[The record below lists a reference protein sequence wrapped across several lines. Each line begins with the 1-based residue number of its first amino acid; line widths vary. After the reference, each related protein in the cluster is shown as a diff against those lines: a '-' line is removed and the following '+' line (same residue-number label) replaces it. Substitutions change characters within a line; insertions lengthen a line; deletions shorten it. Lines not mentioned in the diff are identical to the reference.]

1 MARRITKCFMGIQ
14 DNGKDAYRRDTVS
27 TSIQK
32 LPAEVRLISYRAGN
46 HDESRNDEVMRL
58 QLDFMD
64 EVKEMS
70 KQRLA
75 QYRDLM
81 AKRYN
86 SKVRCRDFQDG
97 DLVLRKVMG
106 ATKDTSQGKLGPN

>member
-1 MARRITKCFMGIQ
+1 MAEGIAKHLISIQ
-14 DNGKDAYRRDTVS
+14 DSGKDTYRRDTVS

-32 LPAEVRLISYRAGN
+32 LPAKVRLTSYRVRN

-58 QLDFMD
+58 QLDFVG
-64 EVKEMS
+64 EVREMA

-86 SKVRCRDFQDG
+86 SKVRCRDFQVG

-106 ATKDTSQGKLGPN
+106 ATKDTSQGKL